1 MHEIGRKHYFYHF
14 FVFTENIMKSIL
26 TLLVLMIGLSSYA
39 ASSAYPPDST
49 TTFIEKGTAKYFIS
63 EGKRLYNEGD
73 YRMSLV
79 KFREA
84 LTKDAGNAEATYWLA
99 ECHLALGNYEKAQEY
114 VEEAL
119 AKNPSVSPEANNVLA
134 ICQHRTGQLDLA
146 IENYKKAL
154 GILSENRAK
163 LLEVQFHIEQ
173 CERAK
178 EMMKSPIKVAITR
191 MPITI
196 NTAFEETA
204 PTLSP
209 DGKTFYFVSRR
220 ADNKGGGISPG
231 DQRYYEDIYVSVWDE
246 TKKAWGEA
254 SNSSDLLNRVNTN
267 GMDAVSHI
275 SADGQTLYMT
285 INTMILKSPKPKTR
299 HSDIFYCKMNRK
311 GTWNSPKAIGKPIN
325 SVFFDAAVSLTADES
340 TAYFISERSG
350 EKKQSDIYVS
360 YRSGNTWGKP
370 ENLGDS
376 INSTGNETTVFV
388 SPDGIYLFFSSTGHE
403 GMGGYD
409 IFVSKNDGNEWGKPV
424 NLGYPINTVSDET
437 HFVYYSNLK
446 RAYYSTFSSVENKGM
461 GARDLFEVDMTNFIL
476 P

>member
-1 MHEIGRKHYFYHF
+1 
-14 FVFTENIMKSIL
+14 MKSIL
-26 TLLVLMIGLSSYA
+26 TFLVIMFGTSSFA
-39 ASSAYPPDST
+39 ASHTFPPDST
-49 TTFIEKGTAKYFIS
+49 ASLIEKGTAKFYIS

-73 YRMSLV
+73 FRMSLV

-84 LTKDAGNAEATYWLA
+84 LTKDEGNAEATYWLA
-99 ECHLALGNYEKAQEY
+99 ECHLALGNYEKAQSY

-119 AKNPSVSPEANNVLA
+119 AKDPAISPEAHNVLA
-134 ICQHRTGQLDLA
+134 ICQHRTGQLDMA

-154 GILSENRAK
+154 GILPENRAK
-163 LLEVQFHIEQ
+163 LLQVQFHIEQ

-178 EMMKSPIKVAITR
+178 EMMKAPINIAITR
-191 MPITI
+191 MPASI

-209 DGKTFYFVSRR
+209 DGKSFYFVSRR

-231 DQRYYEDIYVSVWDE
+231 DQRYFEDIYVSIWDE
-246 TKKAWGEA
+246 EKKTWGEA
-254 SNSSDLLNRVNTN
+254 TNSSDLLNRVNTE
-267 GMDAVSHI
+267 GMDAISHI

-285 INTMILKSPKPKTR
+285 INTMILQSPKPRTR
-299 HSDIFYCKMNRK
+299 HSDIYYCKMNRK
-311 GTWNSPKAIGKPIN
+311 GTWNSPKAMGKPIN
-325 SVFFDAAVSLTADES
+325 TIFFDAAVSLTADES
-340 TAYFISERSG
+340 TAYFISERAG
-350 EKKQSDIYVS
+350 EKQQADIFVT
-360 YRSGNTWGKP
+360 YRNGNTWTKP
-370 ENLGDS
+370 ENLGET
-376 INSTGNETTVFV
+376 INTSGNETTVFV

-409 IFVSKNDGNEWGKPV
+409 VFVSKNNGNEWSKPV

-437 HFVYYSNLK
+437 HFVYYSDLK
-446 RAYYSTFSSVENKGM
+446 RAYYSKFSSAENTGM